1 MPNFRNA
8 KFWLDQV
15 AFLGHVVPKGGIQVD
30 PKEIEVVIEWL
41 RPTTVTKVIVYA
53 SRQLKKHEH
62 NYLTHE
68 LEIAAVVFA
77 SKI

>member
-1 MPNFRNA
+1 M
-8 KFWLDQV
+8 
-15 AFLGHVVPKGGIQVD
+15 AFLGHVVSRGGIQVD

-62 NYLTHE
+62 NYLTLD
-68 LEIAAVVFA
+68 LEMAVVVIA
-77 SKI
+77 LKIGGSICMM